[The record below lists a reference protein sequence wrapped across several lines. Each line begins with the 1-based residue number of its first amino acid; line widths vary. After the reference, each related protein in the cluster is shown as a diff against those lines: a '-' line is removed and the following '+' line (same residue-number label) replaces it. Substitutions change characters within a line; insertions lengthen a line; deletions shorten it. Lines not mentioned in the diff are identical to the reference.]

1 MNEVEKPEGYDFR
14 IRKSNKEGSNY
25 DGLFA
30 PMDALYQASQDLK
43 ANPEAVDTLFVA
55 YWVKGTKPGVRMLR
69 ASIAAKHPDNA
80 LALATIVQSAMLD
93 ASRRD

>member
-1 MNEVEKPEGYDFR
+1 MIDKPEGYDFR
-14 IRKSNKEGSNY
+14 IRLSDKEGSNY
-25 DGLFA
+25 SGLFA
-30 PMDALYQASQDLK
+30 PLDALYQASEDIK
-43 ANPEAVDTLFVA
+43 KNPEATDTLFVA
-55 YWVKGTKPGVRMLR
+55 YWVKGSKPGVRYLR